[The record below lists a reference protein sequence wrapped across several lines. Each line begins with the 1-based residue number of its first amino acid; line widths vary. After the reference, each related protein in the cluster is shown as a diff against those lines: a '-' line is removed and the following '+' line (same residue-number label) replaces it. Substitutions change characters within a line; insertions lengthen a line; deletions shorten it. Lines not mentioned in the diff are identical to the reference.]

1 MNKVLIV
8 LLLLAVATIGYF
20 TYKAPQMRQDAILEN
35 ILSRKSVRNYVE
47 GQISDI
53 QYEKILRAAMAAPSA
68 KNMQPWEFI
77 VIKDKET
84 LAKLA
89 DIMPYGK
96 MLKNASGAII
106 VLGNM
111 EKSGE
116 LKDFWYEDAA
126 AATENMLLEIEALGL
141 GGVWIGGYPVEERIK
156 SIKEMFNLPDNIIP
170 FNIISIGY
178 PDGSDQPKDK
188 WKPENIHWEKY

>member
-111 EKSGE
+111 ENQ
-116 LKDFWYEDAA
+116 
-126 AATENMLLEIEALGL
+126 EN
-141 GGVWIGGYPVEERIK
+141 
-156 SIKEMFNLPDNIIP
+156 
-170 FNIISIGY
+170 
-178 PDGSDQPKDK
+178 
-188 WKPENIHWEKY
+188 